1 MYNVYTLSSAPAVKS
16 RFFYAEILIIFGPVW
31 LLYGIQCT
39 GQANL
44 FAKKSALCK
53 LYGAW
58 GQDA

>member
-31 LLYGIQCT
+31 LLYVYA